1 MFESRRDVAIA
12 IAVGVFLFLSDL
24 MFSWMTFFTGRI
36 PVIFIMAI
44 IIGII
49 AGNFG
54 NLIAPS

>member
-1 MFESRRDVAIA
+1 
-12 IAVGVFLFLSDL
+12 